1 MPHSQ
6 IIQLGGG
13 VQSADLGS
21 TFVEVQVGLVRQEPE
36 GRERHVGS
44 LTHLSRF
51 PKAF

>member
-6 IIQLGGG
+6 IIQLGAG

-21 TFVEVQVGLVRQEPE
+21 TFIEVQVGVARQEPE
-36 GRERHVGS
+36 GRKRHMG
-44 LTHLSRF
+44 LSRF